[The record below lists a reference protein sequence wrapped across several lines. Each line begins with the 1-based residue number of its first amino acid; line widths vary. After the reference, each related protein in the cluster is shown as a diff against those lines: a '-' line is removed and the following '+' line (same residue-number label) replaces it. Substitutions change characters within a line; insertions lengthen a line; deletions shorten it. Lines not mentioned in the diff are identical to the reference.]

1 MANGASAHSND
12 SVLAIVTAWKIGC
25 PLLACPAV
33 SYSARKLYSSP
44 PFNSADS
51 WLTGLRSARH
61 ARADF
66 QATFP
71 RTRHANLTLMSE
83 MRKAA
88 ILIASLPED
97 EAVNLLS
104 RLEPKQVEQVSI
116 EIARLKNVSADEQDQ
131 VINQFAESSP
141 GSSGFEAGGLERAK
155 QLVQAALGKNATT
168 ALDNIRQSIE
178 AVPFA
183 FLRNVDS
190 QNILTYV
197 VDEHPQTIA
206 LILSHLPAPTS
217 AQILA
222 GLPPDRQLLVIQRIA
237 AMGQTSPDII
247 HEVEKG
253 LERRMSSVMSQS
265 FDNAGGIDAV
275 AEILNVSDRATERT
289 LLENLSHEDPDLVEE
304 IRRLMFVF
312 EDIGRFSDKDMQIV
326 LKNVESSQWAMALK
340 GASAELKEK
349 VFRNMSQRAGD
360 MLREELGFLGAVK
373 LSAVEAKQQEIVD
386 VVRRLEDSGELDLSA
401 NDAEEELVQ

>member
-1 MANGASAHSND
+1 MH
-12 SVLAIVTAWKIGC
+12 T
-25 PLLACPAV
+25 
-33 SYSARKLYSSP
+33 
-44 PFNSADS
+44 NSQE
-51 WLTGLRSARH
+51 L
-61 ARADF
+61 
-66 QATFP
+66 
-71 RTRHANLTLMSE
+71 
-83 MRKAA
+83 RKAA
-88 ILIASLPED
+88 ILLASLPED
-97 EAVNLLS
+97 EAVTLMS

-116 EIARLKNVSADEQDQ
+116 EIARLKNVSAEEQDQ
-131 VINQFAESSP
+131 VIKQFAECSP
-141 GSSGFEAGGLERAK
+141 GSSGVDAGGLEKAK
-155 QLVQAALGKNATT
+155 QLVQATLGKNANA

-183 FLRNVDS
+183 FLRHVDS

-197 VDEHPQTIA
+197 IDEHPQTIA
-206 LILSHLPAPTS
+206 LILSHLPPATS

-222 GLPPDRQLLVIQRIA
+222 GLPPDRQLSVIQRIA

-275 AEILNVSDRATERT
+275 AEILNVSDRTTERT
-289 LLENLSHEDPDLVEE
+289 LLENLSHEDPDLVED

-326 LKNVESSQWAMALK
+326 LKNVDNTQWAMALK
-340 GASAELKEK
+340 GASNDLKEK
-349 VFRNMSQRAGD
+349 VFKNMSQRAGD

-401 NDAEEELVQ
+401 NDSEEELVQ

>member
-1 MANGASAHSND
+1 
-12 SVLAIVTAWKIGC
+12 
-25 PLLACPAV
+25 
-33 SYSARKLYSSP
+33 
-44 PFNSADS
+44 
-51 WLTGLRSARH
+51 
-61 ARADF
+61 
-66 QATFP
+66 
-71 RTRHANLTLMSE
+71 MSE

-88 ILIASLPED
+88 ILVASLPED
-97 EAVNLLS
+97 EAVTLLS

-131 VINQFAESSP
+131 VINLFAESSP

-326 LKNVESSQWAMALK
+326 LKNVDSAQWAMALK
-340 GASAELKEK
+340 GASSELKEK
-349 VFRNMSQRAGD
+349 IFKNMSTRAGD

>member
-1 MANGASAHSND
+1 MNPNTSQE
-12 SVLAIVTAWKIGC
+12 L
-25 PLLACPAV
+25 
-33 SYSARKLYSSP
+33 
-44 PFNSADS
+44 
-51 WLTGLRSARH
+51 
-61 ARADF
+61 
-66 QATFP
+66 
-71 RTRHANLTLMSE
+71 
-83 MRKAA
+83 RKAA
-88 ILIASLPED
+88 ILLASLPED

-104 RLEPKQVEQVSI
+104 RLEPKQIEQVSI
-116 EIARLKNVSADEQDQ
+116 EIARLKNVSAEEQDQ
-131 VINQFAESSP
+131 VIKQFAESSP
-141 GSSGFEAGGLERAK
+141 GSSGVEAGGLEKAK
-155 QLVQAALGKNATT
+155 QLVQAALGKNASA

-183 FLRNVDS
+183 FLRHVDS

-197 VDEHPQTIA
+197 IDEHPQTIA
-206 LILSHLPAPTS
+206 LILSHLPPATS

-222 GLPPDRQLLVIQRIA
+222 GLPPDRQLSVIQRIA

-265 FDNAGGIDAV
+265 FDKAGGIDAV

-289 LLENLSHEDPDLVEE
+289 LLENLSHEDPDLVED

-326 LKNVESSQWAMALK
+326 LKNVENSQWAMALK
-340 GASAELKEK
+340 GASNELKEK
-349 VFRNMSQRAGD
+349 VFKNMSQRAGD

-401 NDAEEELVQ
+401 QDAEEELVQ

>member
-1 MANGASAHSND
+1 MND
-12 SVLAIVTAWKIGC
+12 L
-25 PLLACPAV
+25 
-33 SYSARKLYSSP
+33 
-44 PFNSADS
+44 
-51 WLTGLRSARH
+51 
-61 ARADF
+61 
-66 QATFP
+66 
-71 RTRHANLTLMSE
+71 
-83 MRKAA
+83 RKAA
-88 ILIASLPED
+88 ILVTSLPEE
-97 EAVNLLS
+97 EAVTLLS
-104 RLEPKQVEQVSI
+104 RLDPKQIEQVSI
-116 EIARLKNVSADEQDQ
+116 EIARLKSVAPEEQDQ
-131 VINQFAESSP
+131 VITQFAESNP

-168 ALDNIRQSIE
+168 ALDNIRQSME
-178 AVPFA
+178 SVPFV

-197 VDEHPQTIA
+197 IDEHPQTIA

-237 AMGQTSPDII
+237 GMGQTSPDII
-247 HEVEKG
+247 HEVEQG

-289 LLENLSHEDPDLVEE
+289 LLENLSQEDPDLVEE

-312 EDIGRFSDKDMQIV
+312 EDICRFSDKDMQIV
-326 LKNVESSQWAMALK
+326 LKNVDSAQWAMALK
-340 GASAELKEK
+340 GASGELKEK
-349 VFRNMSQRAGD
+349 IFKNMSQRAGD

-386 VVRRLEDSGELDLSA
+386 VVRRLEDSGELDLST

>member
-1 MANGASAHSND
+1 
-12 SVLAIVTAWKIGC
+12 
-25 PLLACPAV
+25 
-33 SYSARKLYSSP
+33 
-44 PFNSADS
+44 
-51 WLTGLRSARH
+51 
-61 ARADF
+61 
-66 QATFP
+66 
-71 RTRHANLTLMSE
+71 MSD

-88 ILIASLPED
+88 ILVASLPED

-104 RLEPKQVEQVSI
+104 RLEAKQVEQVSI
-116 EIARLKNVSADEQDQ
+116 EIARLKNVSADEQDL
-131 VINQFAESSP
+131 VINQFAESNPS
-141 GSSGFEAGGLERAK
+141 SSGFEAGGLERAK

-247 HEVEKG
+247 QEVEKG

-340 GASAELKEK
+340 GASSELKEK
-349 VFRNMSQRAGD
+349 VFRNMSTRAGD

>member
-1 MANGASAHSND
+1 MNATANRASARWNSGLLAL
-12 SVLAIVTAWKIGC
+12 LAIL
-25 PLLACPAV
+25 P
-33 SYSARKLYSSP
+33 SA
-44 PFNSADS
+44 NSAQVPQFLGRFFLLSRRDTLRL
-51 WLTGLRSARH
+51 WLALSGCSAYRSTSQH
-61 ARADF
+61 M
-66 QATFP
+66 
-71 RTRHANLTLMSE
+71 NEL
-83 MRKAA
+83 RKAA
-88 ILIASLPED
+88 ILVASLPED
-97 EAVNLLS
+97 EAVTLLS
-104 RLEPKQVEQVSI
+104 RLEPRQIEQVSI
-116 EIARLKNVSADEQDQ
+116 EIARLKNVSADEQDL
-131 VINQFAESSP
+131 VIGQFAESSP

-155 QLVQAALGKNATT
+155 QLVQAALGKNAAT

-183 FLRNVDS
+183 FLRHVDS

-197 VDEHPQTIA
+197 IDEHPQTIA
-206 LILSHLPAPTS
+206 LILSHLSPPTS

-265 FDNAGGIDAV
+265 FDKAGGIDAV

-289 LLENLSHEDPDLVEE
+289 LLENLSHEDPDLVED

-326 LKNVESSQWAMALK
+326 LKNVDSAQWAMALK
-340 GASAELKEK
+340 GASSELKEK
-349 VFRNMSQRAGD
+349 IFKNMSQRAGD

-401 NDAEEELVQ
+401 KDAEEELVQ

>member
-1 MANGASAHSND
+1 MNN
-12 SVLAIVTAWKIGC
+12 
-25 PLLACPAV
+25 
-33 SYSARKLYSSP
+33 
-44 PFNSADS
+44 NSQE
-51 WLTGLRSARH
+51 L
-61 ARADF
+61 
-66 QATFP
+66 
-71 RTRHANLTLMSE
+71 
-83 MRKAA
+83 RKAA
-88 ILIASLPED
+88 ILLASLPEE

-104 RLEPKQVEQVSI
+104 RLDPKQIEQVSI
-116 EIARLKNVSADEQDQ
+116 EIARLKNVSAEEQDQ
-131 VINQFAESSP
+131 VITQFAHSNP
-141 GSSGFEAGGLERAK
+141 GSSGFEAGGLEKAK
-155 QLVQAALGKNATT
+155 QLVQAALGKNANA
-168 ALDNIRQSIE
+168 ALDNLRQSIE

-183 FLRNVDS
+183 FLRHVDS

-206 LILSHLPAPTS
+206 LILSHLAPPTS

-222 GLPPDRQLLVIQRIA
+222 GLPTDRQLSVIQRIA

-247 HEVEKG
+247 HEVEQG

-289 LLENLSHEDPDLVEE
+289 LLENLSHEDPDLVED

-349 VFRNMSQRAGD
+349 VFKNMSQRAGD

-373 LSAVEAKQQEIVD
+373 VSAVEAKQQEIVD
-386 VVRRLEDSGELDLSA
+386 VVRRLEDAGELDLSA
-401 NDAEEELVQ
+401 NEAEEELVQ